1 MAMTRESAAAAAS
14 AMKADA
20 QRASFGQYLQTIRI
34 QKQIRLE
41 EVADQTRIQLRILQA
56 IENEDFSRLPPD
68 VFTIGFLKA
77 YAQEIGADVNETVQ
91 RYHAQCRLRQ
101 QTLKGEPAPE
111 PGRRFSGNLLFAL
124 MLLAALIAACL
135 FAYRHWQQGM
145 ALNPPAP
152 SPKPADAEGAAPAER
167 LAAQPPPE
175 TSRTAPLPPA
185 SPASPRHRL
194 LIVAHE
200 NSWVKVVIDQGA
212 ASEHKLKAG
221 EQLRLEAQSGF
232 NLLIGNVGGVKLS
245 LDNQPVTIPGKRG
258 EVVNIHLP

>member
-1 MAMTRESAAAAAS
+1 
-14 AMKADA
+14 
-20 QRASFGQYLQTIRI
+20 
-34 QKQIRLE
+34 
-41 EVADQTRIQLRILQA
+41 
-56 IENEDFSRLPPD
+56 
-68 VFTIGFLKA
+68 
-77 YAQEIGADVNETVQ
+77 
-91 RYHAQCRLRQ
+91 
-101 QTLKGEPAPE
+101 
-111 PGRRFSGNLLFAL
+111 

-145 ALNPPAP
+145 AFNPPAP

-175 TSRTAPLPPA
+175 ASRTAP
-185 SPASPRHRL
+185 
-194 LIVAHE
+194 
-200 NSWVKVVIDQGA
+200 
-212 ASEHKLKAG
+212 LKAG